1 VVGYAKYVYL
11 YTYSN
16 YNFELIL
23 RQKWRY
29 CNECK
34 NKRLLWDLYAGIAMN
49 IKNQHLLWDLYAG
62 IIMNIKNQHLLWDL
76 YVGIA
81 YLKIALWSLK

>member
-1 VVGYAKYVYL
+1 
-11 YTYSN
+11 
-16 YNFELIL
+16 
-23 RQKWRY
+23 
-29 CNECK
+29 
-34 NKRLLWDLYAGIAMN
+34 MN

-62 IIMNIKNQHLLWDL
+62 IVMNIKNQHLLWDL